1 MALVALHGGGA
12 AKVSDIYEN
21 AWTLYS
27 MLDLLAGRAAA
38 IKLEPPG
45 SAGHGFE
52 FFLRRPSGE
61 EWHQV
66 KYQHKK
72 GKWTLPELA
81 DENVLRRFKEKLN
94 GDRSAS
100 CRFISSHSTYPLS
113 KLCAHA
119 AKSRNLH
126 AFKQVY
132 LSSKELEEAFSDL
145 CNRYWELPEQTVW
158 KWLRRRVYVRL
169 VDDEFLEQ
177 TLEERL
183 ATYVSGTPNDA
194 FIALDAI
201 KRRTLY
207 EQLEARELRDELAS
221 EGCPPRALAPAQDSV
236 RDRVRRASQGL
247 ADELNS
253 LLIQGT
259 FLARDAV
266 TQTTAALRSAG
277 PPETILLTG
286 RPGCGKSSVMGQLIT
301 WALTSDWTVL
311 SLDVSGLTRERNTKA
326 VGRSLGLPMP
336 PARALALSAA
346 GGHGLLFIDAL
357 DSVSLNRDNSAELF
371 PVVDR
376 VIKEA
381 RAHPEITVVISCR
394 SEDLDADE
402 RLRALVHGDASLEHI
417 EVPPLT
423 VAQTRGSLV
432 QAGFELTDLTVEQI
446 DLVRL
451 PMLLRLLIESRDAGP
466 FDFRTAEELRN
477 RYIDFQTG
485 IA

>member
-1 MALVALHGGGA
+1 VALVALHGGGA

-81 DENVLRRFKEKLN
+81 DEDVLRRFKDKLN
-94 GDRSAS
+94 GDRTAS

-119 AKSRNLH
+119 AKSRNLP
-126 AFKQVY
+126 AFKKLY
-132 LSSKELEEAFSDL
+132 LSSKELEKAFSDL
-145 CNRYWELPEQTVW
+145 CDKHWQLSERTVW
-158 KWLRRRVYVRL
+158 DWLRQRVYVRL

-194 FIALDAI
+194 FIALETI

-207 EQLEARELRDELAS
+207 EQLEAQELREQLTA

-236 RDRVRRASQGL
+236 RDLVRQASQGL
-247 ADELNS
+247 ADDLNG
-253 LLIQGT
+253 LLIQDT

-266 TQTTAALRSAG
+266 KQTTAALRLRQ
-277 PPETILLTG
+277 PPETVLLTG
-286 RPGCGKSSVMGQLIT
+286 KPGCGKSSVIGQIIT
-301 WALTSDWTVL
+301 WALSSDWTVL
-311 SLDVSGLTRERNTKA
+311 SLDVSALTRERDTEA

-336 PARALALSAA
+336 PARALALATA
-346 GGHGLLFIDAL
+346 GGRGLLVIDAL
-357 DSVSLNRDNSAELF
+357 DSVSLNRDNAAELF
-371 PVVDR
+371 PVMDR

-381 RAHPEITVVISCR
+381 RAHYEITVVISCR

-417 EVPPLT
+417 QVPLLT
-423 VAQTRGSLV
+423 VAQVKGTLV
-432 QAGFELTDLTVEQI
+432 QAGLELTDLTKEQI
-446 DLVRL
+446 ELVRL
-451 PMLLRLLIESRDAGP
+451 PMLLRLLIESSDAGP
-466 FDFRTAEELRN
+466 CDFRTAEELRN
-477 RYIDFQTG
+477 RYIDFKTTN
-485 IA
+485 A